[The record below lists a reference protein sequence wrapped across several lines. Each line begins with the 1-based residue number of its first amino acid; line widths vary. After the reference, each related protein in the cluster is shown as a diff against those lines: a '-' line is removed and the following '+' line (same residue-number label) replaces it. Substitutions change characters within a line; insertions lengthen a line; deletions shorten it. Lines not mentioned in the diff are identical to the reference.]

1 VACVTGTPWRS
12 WLGRDTRAL
21 ETAEQFLIDDG
32 RAVREGDKGADE

>member
-21 ETAEQFLIDDG
+21 ETAEQILIDTG
-32 RAVREGDKGADE
+32 HFVREEIDG

>member
-21 ETAEQFLIDDG
+21 ETAEEFLIGTGRFEREEVDG
-32 RAVREGDKGADE
+32 

>member
-21 ETAEQFLIDDG
+21 ETAEQFLIDTG
-32 RAVREGDKGADE
+32 KAVRAEADG